1 MKVQESAM
9 DDHDDP
15 FKGVVDDGEDDS
27 ASGKLDFSLTWISF
41 VKLNQT

>member
-1 MKVQESAM
+1 M

-27 ASGKLDFSLTWISF
+27 AAGKLDFSLT
-41 VKLNQT
+41 

>member
-1 MKVQESAM
+1 M

-27 ASGKLDFSLTWISF
+27 AAGKLDFSLTWISF